1 MEGLKTWITTICA
14 GVFFITAVEMI
25 LPDNSLKKYAKF
37 VLGLI
42 LMIIIIN
49 PIIKILNGSD
59 INVSSYLSEY
69 ENILENEEEKS
80 MEQKSNSIK
89 NTQAVFEK
97 NIEKITLKTLKEN
110 YPEDNFEIAVQT
122 KYDKEENIFSI
133 ESINVLLDEG
143 GIKPIK
149 KVEINKEADE
159 NSGNKEVDNKKMKEL
174 IEKTL
179 NIEEKAIHIYSK
191 DK

>member
-49 PIIKILNGSD
+49 PIIKILNGTD
-59 INVSSYLSEY
+59 INVSSYLNEY

-80 MEQKSNSIK
+80 IEQKSNSIK

-110 YPEDNFEIAVQT
+110 YPKDNFEITVET

-133 ESINVLLDEG
+133 ESINILLDEG

>member
-49 PIIKILNGSD
+49 PIIKILNGTD
-59 INVSSYLSEY
+59 INVSSYLNEY

-80 MEQKSNSIK
+80 MKQKSNSIK

-110 YPEDNFEIAVQT
+110 YPKDNFEITVKT

-133 ESINVLLDEG
+133 ESINILLDEG
-143 GIKPIK
+143 GVKTVK
-149 KVEINKEADE
+149 KVEINKNTDE
-159 NSGNKEVDNKKMKEL
+159 NGGNKEIDNKKMKEL

-179 NIEEKAIHIYSK
+179 NIEEKAIHIYST

>member
-25 LPDNSLKKYAKF
+25 LPDSSLKKYAKF

-80 MEQKSNSIK
+80 IKQKSNSIK

-97 NIEKITLKTLKEN
+97 NIEKIALKTLKEN
-110 YPEDNFEIAVQT
+110 YPKDNFEITVKT
-122 KYDKEENIFSI
+122 KYDEEENIFSI
-133 ESINVLLDEG
+133 ESINILLDEG

-159 NSGNKEVDNKKMKEL
+159 NSGSKEVDNKKMKEL
-174 IEKTL
+174 IERTL

>member
-49 PIIKILNGSD
+49 PLIKILNGTD
-59 INVSSYLSEY
+59 INVSSYLNEY

-80 MEQKSNSIK
+80 MKQKSNSIK

-97 NIEKITLKTLKEN
+97 NIERITLKTLKEN
-110 YPEDNFEIAVQT
+110 YPKDNFEITVKT

-133 ESINVLLDEG
+133 ESINILFDEG
-143 GIKPIK
+143 GVKPVK
-149 KVEINKEADE
+149 KVEINKNTDE
-159 NSGNKEVDNKKMKEL
+159 NGGNKEIDNKKMKEL

-179 NIEEKAIHIYSK
+179 NIEEKAIHIYST

>member
-49 PIIKILNGSD
+49 PIIKILNGTD
-59 INVSSYLSEY
+59 INVSSYLNEY

-80 MEQKSNSIK
+80 MKQKSNSIK

-110 YPEDNFEIAVQT
+110 YPKDNFEITVKT

-133 ESINVLLDEG
+133 ESINILLDEG
-143 GIKPIK
+143 GIKPVK
-149 KVEINKEADE
+149 KVEINKNTDE
-159 NSGNKEVDNKKMKEL
+159 NGVNKEIDNKKMKEL

-179 NIEEKAIHIYSK
+179 NIEEKAIHIYST

>member
-110 YPEDNFEIAVQT
+110 YPKDNFEITVQT

>member
-49 PIIKILNGSD
+49 PLIKILNGTD
-59 INVSSYLSEY
+59 INVSSYLNEY
-69 ENILENEEEKS
+69 ENILENEDEKS
-80 MEQKSNSIK
+80 IKQKSNSIK

-97 NIEKITLKTLKEN
+97 NIERITLKTLKEN
-110 YPEDNFEIAVQT
+110 YPKDNFEITVKT

-133 ESINVLLDEG
+133 ESINILFDEG
-143 GIKPIK
+143 GVKPVK
-149 KVEINKEADE
+149 KVEINKNTDE
-159 NSGNKEVDNKKMKEL
+159 NGGNKEIDNKKMKEL

-179 NIEEKAIHIYSK
+179 NIEEKAIHIYST

>member
-49 PIIKILNGSD
+49 PIIKILNGTD
-59 INVSSYLSEY
+59 INVSSYLNEY

-110 YPEDNFEIAVQT
+110 YPKDNFEITVKT

-133 ESINVLLDEG
+133 ESINILFDEG

-149 KVEINKEADE
+149 KVEINKNTDE
-159 NSGNKEVDNKKMKEL
+159 NGGNKEIDNKKMKEL

-179 NIEEKAIHIYSK
+179 NIEEKAIHIYST